1 MPENSP
7 PGFLEL
13 FRRKVFGVPVYRW
26 LVLAGVLIVLLFLSI
41 LIRGQLNIEWSLE
54 SLRAFVG
61 KLGVWGPITFIGIL
75 TFRFLFLIPTGLLLL
90 AGGVIFGPVYGTL
103 YAGLGM
109 FFSGLL
115 KYGFVAI
122 VGRKAFLSVLPAR
135 MQAWVGKLAQG
146 RMSAWAL
153 GGFCAYPFFP
163 KHIFQY
169 AAILS
174 GMDLPRYVVA
184 VLAGSLVQSF
194 LFANLGEAIY
204 SGAGIALSAGLLLSA
219 IILPLAVPSW
229 RRWMLAPL
237 QSKPV
242 TEPSV

>member
-1 MPENSP
+1 MPEASQS
-7 PGFLEL
+7 GLSGWL
-13 FRRKVFGVPVYRW
+13 VRKVFGVPVYRW
-26 LVLAGVLIVLLFLSI
+26 LLLAGVMIGLLSI
-41 LIRGQLNIEWSLE
+41 SLLIRSQLDIDWSLE
-54 SLRAFVG
+54 SLRAFVSR
-61 KLGVWGPITFIGIL
+61 LGIWGALAFIGIL

-115 KYGFVAI
+115 KYGFVGI
-122 VGRKAFLSVLPAR
+122 VGRRAFLSVLPSR
-135 MQAWVGKLAQG
+135 MQVWVGKLAQG

-153 GGFCAYPFFP
+153 GGLCAYPFFP

-174 GMDLPRYVVA
+174 GMDLPRYVAA

-194 LFANLGEAIY
+194 LFANVGEAIY

-219 IILPLAVPSW
+219 IIVPFAVPSW

-237 QSKPV
+237 QSNPA
-242 TEPSV
+242 TETSA

>member
-1 MPENSP
+1 MPETSRIRLP
-7 PGFLEL
+7 AALL
-13 FRRKVFGVPVYRW
+13 RKVFGVPVYRW
-26 LVLAGVLIVLLFLSI
+26 LLLAGVMILLLSLSV
-41 LIRGQLNIEWSLE
+41 LIRGQLDIEWSLE
-54 SLRAFVG
+54 SLRGFVG
-61 KLGVWGPITFIGIL
+61 KLGVWGPIAFIGIL

-109 FFSGLL
+109 FFSGML
-115 KYGFVAI
+115 KYGFLAI

-135 MQAWVGKLAQG
+135 LQVWVGKLAQG

-163 KHIFQY
+163 KHVFQY

-219 IILPLAVPSW
+219 IVLPLAVPSW

-237 QSKPV
+237 RSRTVKE
-242 TEPSV
+242 TSA

>member
-1 MPENSP
+1 MPDTPRGAFSETL
-7 PGFLEL
+7 G
-13 FRRKVFGVPVYRW
+13 RKVLGVPVYRW
-26 LVLAGVLIVLLFLSI
+26 LLLAGMMIGLLLLSI

-54 SLRAFVG
+54 SLREFVG
-61 KLGVWGPITFIGIL
+61 KLGIWGPIAFIGIL

-109 FFSGLL
+109 FCSGML

-122 VGRKAFLSVLPAR
+122 VGRKAFLSVLPSG

-163 KHIFQY
+163 KHVFQY

-184 VLAGSLVQSF
+184 VLAGSLVQAF

-237 QSKPV
+237 KSSSTKETPA
-242 TEPSV
+242 